1 MSETKN
7 RGGRPRVDA
16 TPITVRLPPDLLHK
30 LDTIRARRVPPPSRQ
45 EAVREMIEATFDAME
60 PKENRG

>member
-16 TPITVRLPPDLLHK
+16 VPVTLRLPPDLLHK
-30 LDTIRARRVPPPSRQ
+30 IDAYRQ
-45 EAVREMIEATFDAME
+45 SMAPQPTRPEAVRQLLLVAFARIEAKGE
-60 PKENRG
+60 